1 MNTKRGEIFLADL
14 DPVKGKEIAKTR
26 PVVVVSND
34 LNNRFSDTVTIL
46 PITSGKLERIFPFEV
61 LLPKGKGNLT
71 KDSKAKADQ
80 IRTLD
85 KARLFKIIG
94 RLDPGTIKALEE
106 AIRIHLELPLR

>member
-1 MNTKRGEIFLADL
+1 MTGKPSR

-26 PVVVVSND
+26 RVVVVSND

-46 PITSGKLERIFPFEV
+46 PITPRNLERSFPFEV
-61 LLPKGKGNLT
+61 LLPKGKGSLT

-85 KARLFKIIG
+85 KARLFKMIG
-94 RLDPGTIKALEE
+94 RLDPGAIKALEE
-106 AIRIHLELPLR
+106 AIRIHLELPPR